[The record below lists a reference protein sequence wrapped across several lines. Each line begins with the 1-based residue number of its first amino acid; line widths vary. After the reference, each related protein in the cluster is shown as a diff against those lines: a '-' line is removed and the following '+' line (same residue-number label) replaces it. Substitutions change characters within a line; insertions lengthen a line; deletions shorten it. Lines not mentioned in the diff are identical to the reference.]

1 MRSRTVRALLAVI
14 GAAGLLCLT
23 HPAQAQPS
31 ADEVLANAG
40 LSADAKQRVLNGEFV
55 TADASPVSD
64 RDLAVS
70 MAFLVKTSPD
80 ALSKQI
86 VAGSLIASDA
96 QVQAYALFKKPGSLA
111 DLAGLRISG
120 DEAKALAGA
129 KAGAALNLSAAEIA
143 AFNGLPGGNQQAVQR
158 ELQQMLL
165 RRYQA
170 YRASGLAGIAPYAR
184 GGGSDINLESDL
196 RKATQAAQGLAKY
209 LPKFHAL
216 LAGYPQG
223 MDAETQENFS
233 WLRSKI
239 HGEFTYVLQHTLVVA
254 DGAARAVAQRQ
265 YYVSTGYNGEQAVAG
280 FLPVPGGTLVVYSS
294 HAFTDQVSGFGGSM
308 KRGIGTR
315 VMADQLKK
323 MFEVG
328 RTKAAQ

>member
-1 MRSRTVRALLAVI
+1 MRSRSVRALLAV
-14 GAAGLLCLT
+14 AAGGGLLCLT

-86 VAGSLIASDA
+86 VAGNLITSDV
-96 QVQAYALFKKPGSLA
+96 QVQSYALFKNPGSLA
-111 DLAGLRISG
+111 DLAGLKISS
-120 DEAKALAGA
+120 DEAKTLAGA

-143 AFNGLPGGNQQAVQR
+143 AFNSVPRGNQQAVQR
-158 ELQQMLL
+158 ALQQMLL

-170 YRASGLAGIAPYAR
+170 YRASGLAGIGPYGR
-184 GGGSDINLESDL
+184 GGGSDTNLASDL
-196 RKATQAAQGLAKY
+196 RKATEAAQGLGKY

-216 LAGYPQG
+216 LIAYPKG
-223 MDAETQENFS
+223 LDAATQENFF
-233 WLRSKI
+233 WLRSQI
-239 HGEFTYVLQHTLVVA
+239 HGELTYVLQHTLVVA
-254 DGAARAVAQRQ
+254 DGAARAVSQRQ
-265 YYVSTGYNGEQAVAG
+265 YYVSMGYNGEQAIAG
-280 FLPVPGGTLVVYSS
+280 FLPVPGGTLVVYSG
-294 HAFTDQVSGFGGSM
+294 HAFTDQVAGFGGSM
-308 KRGIGTR
+308 KRGIGSR

-328 RTKAAQ
+328 RTKAAR